1 MEKQIKTKIK
11 KYIYKNFYKGDLSD
25 NVNLFE
31 TGILTHLL
39 CWNYYILE
47 KNLTLIQNLV
57 LVNLIIKSISI
68 HMKKQIKKYK
78 PKY

>member
-31 TGILTHLL
+31 TGII
-39 CWNYYILE
+39 NSFAMLE
-47 KNLTLIQNLV
+47 
-57 LVNLIIKSISI
+57 LIIFCEKEFNIDISNLDFYSEFNNI
-68 HMKKQIKKYK
+68 NKISQYIYERNK
-78 PKY
+78 

>member
-31 TGILTHLL
+31 TGIINSFAMLNLL
-39 CWNYYILE
+39 YFV
-47 KNLTLIQNLV
+47 KNLTLI
-57 LVNLIIKSISI
+57 
-68 HMKKQIKKYK
+68 
-78 PKY
+78 